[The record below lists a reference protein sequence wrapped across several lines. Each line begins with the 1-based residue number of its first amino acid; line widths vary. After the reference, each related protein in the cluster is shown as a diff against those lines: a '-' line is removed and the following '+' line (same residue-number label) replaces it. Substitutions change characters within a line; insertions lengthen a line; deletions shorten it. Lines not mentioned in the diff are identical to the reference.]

1 MVITLIALI
10 VFGAISSQYKAY
22 KRKLDIIDVFI
33 LMSCLYFGIWPLIIA
48 IIDPGS
54 YSSNSWLVIISTLIV
69 IISLVILWLLNFVL
83 SNSKGFQ
90 TYKRFV
96 NLDAFIEKVRIID
109 NIKISVLV
117 YSLVLF
123 IVYGYLEYG
132 ITKAFLISE
141 LNQQGVSLPVWY
153 LFIYSSIR
161 FLIFSAVAVVSVKII
176 SNKNY
181 KRFHL
186 FFLFMLT
193 MLLSIIFGRASILTS
208 LLLFLFLYIKINQL
222 HFFKI
227 NTIKNLLIV
236 ILLGYLALNIFQNA
250 RSAFLSPYAYTSG
263 QTADSILAEGL
274 LNLSSEKLILPDK
287 QLDSLINRPSISKFN
302 VMILDWQLN
311 QSKSDNIPY
320 GSLFVN
326 SVTMIIP
333 RFIWKNKPENN
344 LQESYLFPMYGINYS
359 KFQAP
364 SLIGYAIADFGIFS
378 VFIMPL
384 MLIGLINLT
393 LMAARIFYFN
403 DASYIV
409 LFLSILYSLFSIEV
423 NYDSYIMNF
432 RNAFFFASLFVLFGF
447 IKKLLIVN
455 NKTNQRL

>member
-1 MVITLIALI
+1 M
-10 VFGAISSQYKAY
+10 
-22 KRKLDIIDVFI
+22 
-33 LMSCLYFGIWPLIIA
+33 
-48 IIDPGS
+48 
-54 YSSNSWLVIISTLIV
+54 
-69 IISLVILWLLNFVL
+69 
-83 SNSKGFQ
+83 
-90 TYKRFV
+90 
-96 NLDAFIEKVRIID
+96 
-109 NIKISVLV
+109 
-117 YSLVLF
+117 
-123 IVYGYLEYG
+123 
-132 ITKAFLISE
+132 
-141 LNQQGVSLPVWY
+141 
-153 LFIYSSIR
+153 
-161 FLIFSAVAVVSVKII
+161 
-176 SNKNY
+176 
-181 KRFHL
+181 
-186 FFLFMLT
+186 
-193 MLLSIIFGRASILTS
+193 
-208 LLLFLFLYIKINQL
+208 

>member
-132 ITKAFLISE
+132 ITKAFLIIE

-153 LFIYSSIR
+153 LFIYS
-161 FLIFSAVAVVSVKII
+161 
-176 SNKNY
+176 
-181 KRFHL
+181 FHC
-186 FFLFMLT
+186 
-193 MLLSIIFGRASILTS
+193 
-208 LLLFLFLYIKINQL
+208 
-222 HFFKI
+222 
-227 NTIKNLLIV
+227 
-236 ILLGYLALNIFQNA
+236 
-250 RSAFLSPYAYTSG
+250 P
-263 QTADSILAEGL
+263 
-274 LNLSSEKLILPDK
+274 
-287 QLDSLINRPSISKFN
+287 
-302 VMILDWQLN
+302 
-311 QSKSDNIPY
+311 
-320 GSLFVN
+320 
-326 SVTMIIP
+326 
-333 RFIWKNKPENN
+333 
-344 LQESYLFPMYGINYS
+344 
-359 KFQAP
+359 
-364 SLIGYAIADFGIFS
+364 
-378 VFIMPL
+378 
-384 MLIGLINLT
+384 
-393 LMAARIFYFN
+393 
-403 DASYIV
+403 
-409 LFLSILYSLFSIEV
+409 
-423 NYDSYIMNF
+423 
-432 RNAFFFASLFVLFGF
+432 
-447 IKKLLIVN
+447 
-455 NKTNQRL
+455 